1 MHTQS
6 FVVFDGKMDF
16 SKKVK
21 FCHRVAHTDPPTSLV
36 VAHDSIELVF
46 SIATFNDLDILSADV
61 CHAYLNT
68 LNKECVH
75 TGVWK
80 NPVTL

>member
-1 MHTQS
+1 MHTLS

-36 VAHDSIELVF
+36 VAHDSIDLVF
-46 SIATFNDLDILSADV
+46 SIATLEF
-61 CHAYLNT
+61 
-68 LNKECVH
+68 
-75 TGVWK
+75 
-80 NPVTL
+80 